1 MLFPLLLS
9 ILIGVSITIIIS
21 FALQKLQKK
30 RVWHLVFSLFTA
42 GLLFFSPS
50 FIDYD
55 GSYGLYYMVAA
66 FSSVFI
72 AFIAMLLETIK
83 VFSISNVAISVLL
96 FVLLLSSCL
105 LKYVLDKS
113 IYESTY
119 LTLVS
124 PIAIGMI
131 VNLFYGHILTD

>member
-1 MLFPLLLS
+1 MLFSLLLS
-9 ILIGVSITIIIS
+9 IIIGVSFTIIVS
-21 FALQKLQKK
+21 FALQKLRKK
-30 RVWHLVFSLFTA
+30 RVWHLIFSLSTA

-72 AFIAMLLETIK
+72 AFIAILMHTIK
-83 VFSISNVAISVLL
+83 DFSIGNVTISALL

>member
-9 ILIGVSITIIIS
+9 IIIGVSFTIIVS
-21 FALQKLQKK
+21 FALQKLRKK
-30 RVWHLVFSLFTA
+30 RVWHLIFSLSTA

-72 AFIAMLLETIK
+72 AFIAILMHTIK
-83 VFSISNVAISVLL
+83 DFSIGNVTISALL

-105 LKYVLDKS
+105 LKYALDKS

>member
-30 RVWHLVFSLFTA
+30 RIWHIVFNISTA
-42 GLLFFSPS
+42 GLLFFTPS

-72 AFIAMLLETIK
+72 AFIAMLLHTINN
-83 VFSISNVAISVLL
+83 FSIGNVAISALM

-113 IYESTY
+113 FYESTY

-124 PIAIGMI
+124 PISIGLI
-131 VNLFYGHILTD
+131 ADIFHRGILKD